1 MKLWYMN
8 HACILG
14 IPIHLLTPKTVYAY
28 SSKAQKAKQLK
39 NYSLLWQQIKTI
51 AKALWVPIW
60 SITSYL
66 LVPRQALL
74 PCKASIPESCKEVMH
89 VSMCARNVD
98 LFVQCR
104 RGNSGKTG
112 VRLPNFHGFG
122 LQKNLVHKFIY
133 HYTTAIHVAIINCCG
148 ADGNSN
154 VTLTAVAGVLVVA
167 LTPNAE
173 VVTLEPRLRFEV
185 VLLRLGFRFSHG
197 QARFGTWSLMRF
209 IVLPISARNQS
220 GRICV

>member
-1 MKLWYMN
+1 MRGMWIFLN
-8 HACILG
+8 SAGEAI
-14 IPIHLLTPKTVYAY
+14 
-28 SSKAQKAKQLK
+28 QAKQGCGYLTTMGLACRK
-39 NYSLLWQQIKTI
+39 
-51 AKALWVPIW
+51 IW
-60 SITSYL
+60 FTSSYIITQ
-66 LVPRQALL
+66 V
-74 PCKASIPESCKEVMH
+74 
-89 VSMCARNVD
+89 
-98 LFVQCR
+98 
-104 RGNSGKTG
+104 
-112 VRLPNFHGFG
+112 
-122 LQKNLVHKFIY
+122 IY